1 MALFTRKRLERFL
14 RGLFPQ
20 LCRPDDAWA
29 LTRLEPDEALLYRAM
44 DVRDRE
50 HNVLVAKRLLE
61 RWPDAPDFAVRAAL
75 LHDAGKAL
83 RPYRLWE
90 RVFTALFES
99 RAPQLPAYPL
109 KTGPAGAWQIRLHH
123 PRYAADRIADPLV
136 AELVR
141 EHHDPQSP
149 WGLRLH
155 EADEDY

>member
-1 MALFTRKRLERFL
+1 MALVTKKRLERLL
-14 RGLFPQ
+14 RGALPH

-29 LTRLEPDEALLYRAM
+29 LARLRPDEADLYRAM

-75 LHDAGKAL
+75 LHDAGKAV

-109 KTGPAGAWQIRLHH
+109 KGGLAGAWQARLHH
-123 PRYAADRIADPLV
+123 PRYAADRIADPEV

-141 EHHDPQSP
+141 EHHAPKSL
-149 WGLRLH
+149 WGQRLH
-155 EADEDY
+155 EVDEDH